1 MRTSQA
7 DQCQMAN
14 ESASL
19 QQQYLLNN
27 PVSVLP
33 LAFTWHIH
41 SWKCSEL
48 GFMDISCSKC

>member
-7 DQCQMAN
+7 DQSQMAN

-27 PVSVLP
+27 PLSVLP
-33 LAFTWHIH
+33 LAFTRHMQ

-48 GFMDISCSKC
+48 GCMAISCSKC